1 MLKRTK
7 VTIWSTI
14 VMVAIAAVV
23 AAVCVFVF

>member
-14 VMVAIAAVV
+14 IMVAIAAVV